1 MTDPAPGSTNAEGK
15 VGMDGDGNG
24 QGRSAQHEVTPV
36 NFLSRVR
43 IANGPGIVSQ
53 DYLSGFLCENDEEFL
68 PHLRDRVLTSG
79 IVFLTCVAV
88 KVSIVQQCAW
98 RPLSNEL
105 EIANLVAN
113 SKKLIVYRIR
123 GKSAAPRGRMKPS
136 AALSI

>member
-1 MTDPAPGSTNAEGK
+1 LIPYLIKIWKDSLWHACYRYAIFLGPSRDERKALPTRQCKRSEQDLQQRVTNEN
-15 VGMDGDGNG
+15 GNSLPEQAS

-88 KVSIVQQCAW
+88 KVSIVQQW
-98 RPLSNEL
+98 L
-105 EIANLVAN
+105 
-113 SKKLIVYRIR
+113 
-123 GKSAAPRGRMKPS
+123 GDH
-136 AALSI
+136 